1 MQKKIIV
8 STLLKK
14 ILPQQGSLEK
24 MTNLLFHR
32 KINNLH
38 NFLSVVYQYSK
49 IYHTENG
56 DEIKLKSLS
65 HGQICIHGDL
75 IKFAHVCK
83 CGRVN
88 RFNHVCKICSLL
100 LLVRTKCKLSFA
112 YMQILLICKSCHVNA
127 K

>member
-1 MQKKIIV
+1 MVWVLIGIASPTQENFYFLCKKMIV

-14 ILPQQGSLEK
+14 ILLQQGSLQE

-49 IYHTENG
+49 LYHTENG

-65 HGQICIHGDL
+65 HG
-75 IKFAHVCK
+75 
-83 CGRVN
+83 
-88 RFNHVCKICSLL
+88 
-100 LLVRTKCKLSFA
+100 
-112 YMQILLICKSCHVNA
+112 
-127 K
+127 